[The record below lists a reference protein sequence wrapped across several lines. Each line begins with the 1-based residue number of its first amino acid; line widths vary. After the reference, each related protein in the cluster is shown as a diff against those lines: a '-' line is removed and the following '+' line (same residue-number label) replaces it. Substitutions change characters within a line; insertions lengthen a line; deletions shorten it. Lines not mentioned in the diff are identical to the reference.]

1 MTAALRDPAEIR
13 RDFPHG
19 FGRVPHATEE
29 QVMANPA
36 FDVDQVLK
44 SLASQSVKQ
53 GSDVRA
59 AVRNLTLKALQQRE
73 LTLDQIGKVLRSVTE
88 GVTLGVAKRELKV
101 EKTLSDTVAG
111 MDDAMLK
118 AVEASNVALHRLTG
132 EGYDFDDSNLKRALD
147 ELERFEDAFLRS
159 IEQATESA
167 GEKIKA
173 PWDRVLAQTKRSGTA
188 TGTQVASTMR
198 EYAKRAQ
205 AAMRAQRE
213 TGFKAAHLL
222 TQNFAILASGILIG
236 MSEGLGGKPAAAKR
250 ATKAVTGRKT
260 VKVAKRAT
268 AKSTK
273 RPTAKTSKRPA
284 AKAAKRPKAV
294 KRAKTTAT
302 RKSR

>member
-1 MTAALRDPAEIR
+1 
-13 RDFPHG
+13 
-19 FGRVPHATEE
+19 
-29 QVMANPA
+29 MANPA

-44 SLASQSVKQ
+44 RLASQSIKQ

-132 EGYDFDDSNLKRALD
+132 EGYDFEDSNLKRALD
-147 ELERFEDAFLRS
+147 ELEKFEDEFLHS

-173 PWDRVLAQTKRSGTA
+173 PWDRVLVQTKRSGTA
-188 TGTQVASTMR
+188 TGMQVASTMR

-205 AAMRAQRE
+205 VAMRAQRE

-236 MSEGLGGKPAAAKR
+236 MSEGLGGKPAPARR
-250 ATKAVTGRKT
+250 ATKTVTARKSA
-260 VKVAKRAT
+260 KVAKRAP
-268 AKSTK
+268 AKSAKRIPAKTMK
-273 RPTAKTSKRPA
+273 RPTAKTTKRPA
-284 AKAAKRPKAV
+284 AKAAKRPQAA
-294 KRAKTTAT
+294 KRAKTTTT
-302 RKSR
+302 RK